1 MVKGAFIMY
10 TSTPIKDIRFWVQTV
25 LPLVYDDSLSYYE
38 LLNKVVA
45 KLNEVVDS
53 QNNLNEYFGSNFESV
68 VKDEISKL
76 INDGT
81 IVSKIN
87 SGIFVEDYG
96 AIGDG
101 VTDSTTAIQ
110 KCLAENPNSNIFFK
124 GGTYLISKTIDTWG
138 SLGGQ
143 SLNFGGAT
151 FKWVGGDSIGS
162 AMFNFAQNYTHTP
175 RNYTPTPSEP
185 RLIGGNFDCN
195 YLCGTAIIAN
205 AFHMDI
211 GGCKIYNIRK
221 CGIFVGDP
229 AHEGTGSYALSLQA
243 NIHDILIFQRN
254 NASISAPTK
263 TGFWDSS
270 ADTYGLILQ
279 HLDSQ
284 YSNIVTNALGTAV
297 KTYGGGNSF
306 TNCHFTVSFYR
317 YTSDGLQDYQFTT
330 PSEYGGVHILLAP
343 YTPGDNQINQFNNMY
358 FNCGRY
364 VVLNQKSGGSN
375 LITSINDSHY
385 TFYKT
390 ANVFPTEMGYGELCG
405 GYPSRIMTDNFIV
418 RTGANF
424 ILYDYYPIT
433 QVSRSTLPKIN
444 IANLNLR
451 DDVPIINANN
461 LTSTC
466 SPIRNIQSVSSP
478 ATPESFYIV
487 GAVVPMLGEISVTYS
502 SPLTIEF
509 ATSSSYLSTNLAFT
523 TSWVVTSHQG
533 SSSTAFGH
541 DFTLFID
548 NDPKPF
554 IINNMFG
561 TRTYYAYYVYLNSII
576 PTQRSYFKI
585 SSLNPLL
592 KCYTIPNLSDTFKSS
607 LPGNTLN
614 ITEIKGTGL
623 GKAYFYSTGLNIG
636 ETTLSESQLKA
647 LKNLI

>member
-1 MVKGAFIMY
+1 MY

-53 QNNLNEYFGSNFESV
+53 QNNLNEYFGTNFESV
-68 VKDEISKL
+68 VKEEIDKL
-76 INDGT
+76 VNDGS

-87 SGIFVEDYG
+87 NGIFVEDYG

-110 KCLAENPNSNIFFK
+110 KCLAENPNTNIFFK
-124 GGTYLISKTIDTWG
+124 GGTYLISKTINSWG

-151 FKWVGGDSIGS
+151 FKWVGGESIGS
-162 AMFNFAQNYTHTP
+162 AMFNFDQNYTHTP

-185 RLIGGNFDCN
+185 RLIGGNFDCG

-205 AFHMDI
+205 AFHIEI

-229 AHEGTGSYALSLQA
+229 AREGSVSYALSLQA
-243 NIHDILIFQRN
+243 RIHDILIFQRN
-254 NASISAPTK
+254 NTSTSAPTK
-263 TGFWDSS
+263 TGYWDSS

-297 KTYGGGNSF
+297 KLYGGGNSF

-317 YTSDGLQDYQFTT
+317 YTSDGLQAYQFTT
-330 PSEYGGVHILLAP
+330 PSEYDGVHILLAP
-343 YTPGDNQINQFNNMY
+343 YTSGDNQINQFDNMY

-375 LITSINDSHY
+375 LITVINNSHY

-390 ANVFPTEMGYGELCG
+390 AETFPTETGFGELCG

-424 ILYDYYPIT
+424 VLYDYYPIT
-433 QVSRSTLPKIN
+433 PPSINTIPYIN
-444 IANLNLR
+444 INNINLR
-451 DDVPIINANN
+451 DDVPIVNANN
-461 LTSTC
+461 LMSTN
-466 SPIRNIQSVSSP
+466 SKLRLIQSSQHHSDTSYYYV
-478 ATPESFYIV
+478 V
-487 GAVVPMLGEISVTYS
+487 GAITNAYGSFTPTTTGPILIDLGYAASTLSWQISL
-502 SPLTIEF
+502 PDLTNGW
-509 ATSSSYLSTNLAFT
+509 S
-523 TSWVVTSHQG
+523 VMSHIG
-533 SSSTAFGH
+533 SSSVAYGGSIK
-541 DFTLFID
+541 LYID
-548 NDPKPF
+548 NIPSN
-554 IINNMFG
+554 IVINNRFG
-561 TRTYYAYYVYLNSII
+561 SRTYSVYYVYLKTTSE
-576 PTQRSYFKI
+576 TRTTYLKI
-585 SSLNPLL
+585 SSTNPLSR
-592 KCYTIPNLSDTFKSS
+592 CYVIPNLSDNFKRSTIPENVLELTS
-607 LPGNTLN
+607 F
-614 ITEIKGTGL
+614 KGTGTGSAFL
-623 GKAYFYSTGLNIG
+623 YSTGLNLG
-636 ETTLSESQLKA
+636 NTTLSEAQLQA